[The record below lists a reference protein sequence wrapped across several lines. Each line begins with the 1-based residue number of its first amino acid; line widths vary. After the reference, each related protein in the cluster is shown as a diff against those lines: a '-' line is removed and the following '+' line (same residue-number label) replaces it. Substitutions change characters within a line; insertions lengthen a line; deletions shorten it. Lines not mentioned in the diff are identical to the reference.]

1 MSRDL
6 AAYTPS
12 PPSKASLP
20 VLLNNLNNNPMI
32 LMLLKP
38 TNNNNSND
46 PLDPPHPDRH
56 RPAVDG
62 IPRGNLLAHPKLGP
76 EGRLVTVVLAVHEPR
91 AGAPPQHRV
100 ALARHPRLVVRHHPG
115 PGDGLEEDL
124 PAVGERD
131 RDHRRGGDGEEAA
144 AEEVAEHP
152 GVLEGEGLQG
162 EGVAVLLERLELC
175 GILAVVLVA
184 VIIVEGG
191 IGEISYVAWRS
202 GYRPSRRGRLP
213 RLLLGIR
220 ASAPDLGG

>member
-1 MSRDL
+1 MSREL
-6 AAYTPS
+6 ATYAKS
-12 PPSKASLP
+12 PPSRKSLP

-56 RPAVDG
+56 RPAMNS
-62 IPRGNLLAHPKLGP
+62 IPRRDLLGHAELGP
-76 EGRLVTVVLAVHEPR
+76 EGRLVPVVLAVHEPR

-115 PGDGLEEDL
+115 PRYGLEEDL

-131 RDHRRGGDGEEAA
+131 RDHCCGGDGQQAA
-144 AEEVAEHP
+144 PEQVAEHP
-152 GVLEGEGLQG
+152 GVLEGEGLEG

-175 GILAVVLVA
+175 GGVLAVIFVMWGKDLLGAELRVMA
-184 VIIVEGG
+184 WGVIIH
-191 IGEISYVAWRS
+191 
-202 GYRPSRRGRLP
+202 RLAEW
-213 RLLLGIR
+213 L
-220 ASAPDLGG
+220 